1 MTNQEK
7 INILNLEVA
16 RPLNLDISDLA
27 TVVSIESNFNEK
39 AVNKYTGA
47 SGIIQFMP
55 TTAQELGYNISQVR
69 AMTFNEQAKL
79 AKKYLEKKNARGLRG
94 VDLYLSVFYPVS
106 VGKENFVYPN
116 SVYSVNS
123 GLDYDKN
130 GKLTYSDI
138 KRFFESKKAQTV
150 KDYDLSGATSFFSL
164 KKWMYFIFPISFIL
178 ISLITYNYSK
188 K

>member
-1 MTNQEK
+1 MTTQEK

-16 RPLNLDISDLA
+16 RPLNLDIADLA
-27 TVVSIESNFNEK
+27 TVVNIESNFNEN
-39 AVNKYTGA
+39 AVNRYTGA

-55 TTAQELGYNISQVR
+55 TTAQELGYSIAQVR
-69 AMTFNEQAKL
+69 AMDFLQQAKL

-94 VDLYLSVFYPVS
+94 ADLYLAVFYPVS
-106 VGKENFVYPN
+106 VGKTSYTYPN
-116 SVYSVNS
+116 GVYTVNK

-130 GKLTYSDI
+130 GTLTYSDI
-138 KRFFESKKAQTV
+138 KKIFDTKKAQTV
-150 KDYDLSGATSFFSL
+150 KDYDLSGATSFFTL

>member
-1 MTNQEK
+1 MTSQEK

-27 TVVSIESNFNEK
+27 TVVNIESNFNEK

-69 AMTFNEQAKL
+69 SMDFAQQARL
-79 AKKYLEKKNARGLRG
+79 ARTYLEKKNARGLRG
-94 VDLYLSVFYPVS
+94 VDLYLAVFYPVS
-106 VGKENFVYPN
+106 VGKTSYTYPN
-116 SVYSVNS
+116 SVYSVNR

-130 GKLTYSDI
+130 GTLTYSDI
-138 KRFFESKKAQTV
+138 KRFFDAKKDATV
-150 KDYDLSGATSFFSL
+150 KQYDLTGATSFFTL
-164 KKWMYFIFPISFIL
+164 KKWMYFVFPISFIL